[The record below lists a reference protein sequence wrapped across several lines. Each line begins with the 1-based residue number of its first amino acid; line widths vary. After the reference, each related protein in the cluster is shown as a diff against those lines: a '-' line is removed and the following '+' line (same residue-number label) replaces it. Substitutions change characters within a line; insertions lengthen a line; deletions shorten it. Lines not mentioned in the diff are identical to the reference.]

1 MMDWYC
7 LVFNSGEV
15 SSNVGANYV
24 YEKICEGDFSLVGD
38 IDIIDNLYDEL
49 IGLKFKLEINKGP
62 GFIIIGCDINNAELI
77 GEKIKELCKK
87 HKLSFFEPQNM
98 EYVF

>member
-1 MMDWYC
+1 MDWYC

-15 SSNVGANYV
+15 SSSIGANYV

-38 IDIIDNLYDEL
+38 IDIIDNLYKEL
-49 IGLKFKLEINKGP
+49 MELKLNLEANTGP
-62 GFIIIGCDINNAELI
+62 GFIVIGCNIGDAEFI
-77 GEKIKELCKK
+77 GEKVKELCKK

>member
-1 MMDWYC
+1 MDWYC

-24 YEKICEGDFSLVGD
+24 YERICEGDFSLVGD
-38 IDIIDNLYDEL
+38 IDIVNDLHKELMELNLKIDA
-49 IGLKFKLEINKGP
+49 NKGP
-62 GFIIIGCDINNAELI
+62 GFIVIGCNISEAEFI
-77 GEKIKELCKK
+77 SEKVKDLCKK

-98 EYVF
+98 EYIF